1 MSKTKSI
8 KLLLLGMHSYY
19 KLASLSNAHH
29 LSVDSAKINQF
40 NFKKNLRL
48 HFATENLLSAS
59 QRYMY
64 CQWSLNDILQT
75 IQVTYMHSG
84 PSVWFHHCD

>member
-1 MSKTKSI
+1 MSKIKSI
-8 KLLLLGMHSYY
+8 KLLSLGMHSYY
-19 KLASLSNAHH
+19 KLASLSYAHH

-59 QRYMY
+59 
-64 CQWSLNDILQT
+64 
-75 IQVTYMHSG
+75 
-84 PSVWFHHCD
+84 